1 MLELDQLQHGTT
13 IEINNDFYKFTGSVT
28 TEDSFEAMI
37 NTLRNRPVQNDI
49 LVVVPGVSAEV
60 EQLISNYILNQIYK
74 KPNDS
79 VKLVSERTLDN
90 ASDEE
95 LQKLSKGNNALN
107 ALWFLLRK
115 QAQYRT
121 DTAQLEAELA
131 VLTAK
136 RNSGAITQEEFER
149 GNLIYTTLLPEK
161 QTELSSID
169 AEISEQQQQLL
180 KLSKRE
186 LSQAAA
192 YPDQSWIAPSEL
204 ATSDALATPD
214 DINRV
219 LNEFNQDC
227 VDNSQAS
234 NQQSSCDDFVQVA
247 PVSSSS
253 VTTQPTNVVCQV
265 CPEWRDARYRVMP
278 LRVARQLAYDP
289 RMLMYSKYQKHVEGY
304 LLVPPEFLIMYGIR
318 MYEPDLPIVFTQSG
332 EFRRIGESDH
342 SPLELSYW
350 YPKPKFFDKY

>member
-1 MLELDQLQHGTT
+1 MIELDQLQHGTT
-13 IEINNDFYKFTGSVT
+13 IEINNNFYKFNGSVT

-37 NTLRNRPVQNDI
+37 NTLRNRPVQNNI

-60 EQLISNYILNQIYK
+60 EQLISNYILNQIYE
-74 KPNDS
+74 KPKDS
-79 VKLVSERTLDN
+79 AKLVSERTLDN

-115 QAQYRT
+115 QAQHRT
-121 DTAQLEAELA
+121 DIMQLETELVA
-131 VLTAK
+131 LTAK
-136 RNSGAITQEEFER
+136 RNSGTITQEEFER

-186 LSQAAA
+186 LSQAAR
-192 YPDQSWIAPSEL
+192 YPDQLWTSPSEL
-204 ATSDALATPD
+204 AHSDALATPA
-214 DINRV
+214 DIDEV
-219 LNEFNQDC
+219 LNEFSQDC
-227 VDNSQAS
+227 TDNMQAS
-234 NQQSSCDDFVQVA
+234 AQQRLCDDFVQPEPISDSVVD
-247 PVSSSS
+247 VS
-253 VTTQPTNVVCQV
+253 PTNVVCQV

-278 LRVARQLAYDP
+278 LSVARQLIRDS
-289 RMLMYSKYQKHVEGY
+289 RMSMYSKYQKPIDGY

-342 SPLELSYW
+342 SPFELSYW
-350 YPKPKFFDKY
+350 YPKPKFFDR

>member
-1 MLELDQLQHGTT
+1 MINLNQLQHGTI
-13 IEINNDFYKFTGSVT
+13 IEINNNIYKFTGSVT

-37 NTLRNRPVQNDI
+37 NTLRNRSAQNDI

-60 EQLISNYILNQIYK
+60 EQLISNYILNQIYE
-74 KPNDS
+74 KPKDS
-79 VKLVSERTLDN
+79 AKLVSERTLDN

-95 LQKLSKGNNALN
+95 LQKLSKGNDALH

-115 QAQYRT
+115 QAQYHT
-121 DTAQLEAELA
+121 DTEQLEAELA

-161 QTELSSID
+161 QTELSSI
-169 AEISEQQQQLL
+169 AVEITEQQQQLL

-186 LSQAAA
+186 LVKAAKF
-192 YPDQSWIAPSEL
+192 PNQSWTNPSEL
-204 ATSDALATPD
+204 ATSDAPTTPD
-214 DINRV
+214 DINKI
-219 LNEFNQDC
+219 LNEFSQDC
-227 VDNSQAS
+227 AETLPDVEQHRLDEN
-234 NQQSSCDDFVQVA
+234 CDRVKPTSA
-247 PVSSSS
+247 SS

-278 LRVARQLAYDP
+278 LSVARQLVRDP
-289 RMLMYSKYQKHVEGY
+289 RMSMYSKYQKPIDGY
-304 LLVPPEFLIMYGIR
+304 LLVPVEFLIMYGIR

>member
-1 MLELDQLQHGTT
+1 MIELNQLQHGTT
-13 IEINNDFYKFTGSVT
+13 IEINNNFYKFTGSVT

-49 LVVVPGVSAEV
+49 LVVVPGVSAEI
-60 EQLISNYILNQIYK
+60 EQLISNYILNQIYV

-79 VKLVSERTLDN
+79 AKLVSERTLDK

-136 RNSGAITQEEFER
+136 RNSGAITQDEFER

-161 QTELSSID
+161 QTELSSIET
-169 AEISEQQQQLL
+169 EISEQQQQLL

-186 LSQAAA
+186 LSQAAS
-192 YPDQSWIAPSEL
+192 YPDQSWTSPFEVTESDTP
-204 ATSDALATPD
+204 ATAEDIDKILNQFSQEAENHSDSVVTP
-214 DINRV
+214 
-219 LNEFNQDC
+219 
-227 VDNSQAS
+227 VDVIESVKS
-234 NQQSSCDDFVQVA
+234 NTESVMFPIENMTPAWRDVQYRLMPLQVA
-247 PVSSSS
+247 
-253 VTTQPTNVVCQV
+253 CQLV
-265 CPEWRDARYRVMP
+265 RNPAM
-278 LRVARQLAYDP
+278 AK
-289 RMLMYSKYQKHVEGY
+289 YSKYQQPVDGY
-304 LLVPPEFLIMYGIR
+304 TIVPAEYLIMFGIE
-318 MYEPDLPIVFTQSG
+318 MYEPDLPIVYTASG
-332 EFRRIGESDH
+332 EFKRVGKSDH

-350 YPKPKFFDKY
+350 YPKPKFFDK

>member
-1 MLELDQLQHGTT
+1 MIELDQLRHGTT
-13 IEINNDFYKFTGSVT
+13 IEINNNFYKFTGSVT

-49 LVVVPGVSAEV
+49 LVVVPGVSAEI
-60 EQLISNYILNQIYK
+60 EQLISNYILNQIYE
-74 KPNDS
+74 KPKDS
-79 VKLVSERTLDN
+79 AKLVSERTLDN

-121 DTAQLEAELA
+121 DAAQLEAELA
-131 VLTAK
+131 TLTAK
-136 RNSGAITQEEFER
+136 RNSGTITQEEFER

-161 QTELSSID
+161 QTELSSINV
-169 AEISEQQQQLL
+169 EISEQQQQLL

-186 LSQAAA
+186 LSQAAR
-192 YPDQSWIAPSEL
+192 YPDQSWVHPSEL

-214 DINRV
+214 DINKV
-219 LNEFNQDC
+219 LNEFSQGC
-227 VDNSQAS
+227 VDNSPVN
-234 NQQSSCDDFVQVA
+234 NQQSSCDDFAQIA
-247 PVSSSS
+247 PVSPSS

-350 YPKPKFFDKY
+350 YPKPKFFDK